1 MSYLYSLDLLDRTI
15 NLISLAGISFAIG
28 MVLDNSLVVLE
39 NIFSKIENGYS
50 DIKKAAIDGATEVS
64 GAILASTLTTVAVFV
79 PIFFLSNEIGQ
90 LFKDI
95 AISISISVVLSLIV
109 SITLVPGLA
118 AKMLKADTK
127 PKINSYWLN
136 KINMFFQMV
145 GERFSNFVI
154 NILKKV
160 LTNFSKLRNIM

>member
-1 MSYLYSLDLLDRTI
+1 
-15 NLISLAGISFAIG
+15 

-95 AISISISVVLSLIV
+95 AISISIS
-109 SITLVPGLA
+109 GN
-118 AKMLKADTK
+118 LK
-127 PKINSYWLN
+127 SYCFN
-136 KINMFFQMV
+136 
-145 GERFSNFVI
+145 
-154 NILKKV
+154 NIG
-160 LTNFSKLRNIM
+160 TRIGSKNVKG